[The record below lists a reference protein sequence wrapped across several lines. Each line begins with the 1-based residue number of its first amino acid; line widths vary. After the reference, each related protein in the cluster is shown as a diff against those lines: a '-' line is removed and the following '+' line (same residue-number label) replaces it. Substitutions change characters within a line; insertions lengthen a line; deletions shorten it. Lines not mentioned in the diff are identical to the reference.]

1 MKDFFKKI
9 TSDESVR
16 QLKSALGSYLR
27 AALAAVGAM
36 VLAGIEDP
44 SQITLSALLAGLL
57 GPLIKALDPNQDE
70 YGIGAKVEAA
80 VKTGVPPLD
89 EINDVDLDDDLEE
102 EAK

>member
-1 MKDFFKKI
+1 MKEFFNKI
-9 TSDESVR
+9 TSDESIK

-44 SQITLSALLAGLL
+44 SQITVSALLAGLL

-80 VKTGVPPLD
+80 VKGPSLD
-89 EINDVDLDDDLEE
+89 ELNDVDLDDDLEE
-102 EAK
+102 EVR

>member
-9 TSDESVR
+9 TSDESIK

-44 SQITLSALLAGLL
+44 SAITVSALLAGIL
-57 GPLIKALDPNQDE
+57 GPLIRALDPNQDE
-70 YGIGAKVEAA
+70 YGIGAKVQAA
-80 VKTGVPPLD
+80 VKNDVPSLD
-89 EINDVDLDDDLEE
+89 ELNDVDLDDDLEE
-102 EAK
+102 EAQ

>member
-1 MKDFFKKI
+1 MKDFFKKLASEQSI
-9 TSDESVR
+9 K

-27 AALAAVGAM
+27 AALAAVGAL

-80 VKTGVPPLD
+80 VKLPPID
-89 EINDVDLDDDLEE
+89 KINDVDLDEDLEE

>member
-1 MKDFFKKI
+1 VKDLIERLK
-9 TSDESVR
+9 TDESIR

-44 SQITLSALLAGLL
+44 SQITVSALLAGLL

-80 VKTGVPPLD
+80 VKAEAPET
-89 EINDVDLDDDLEE
+89 EE
-102 EAK
+102 

>member
-9 TSDESVR
+9 TSDKSIK

-44 SQITLSALLAGLL
+44 SQITVSALLAGVL

-70 YGIGAKVEAA
+70 YGIGAKIEAA
-80 VKTGVPPLD
+80 VKT
-89 EINDVDLDDDLEE
+89 EE
-102 EAK
+102 S

>member
-1 MKDFFKKI
+1 MKNFI
-9 TSDESVR
+9 ERLRSEESIK

-44 SQITLSALLAGLL
+44 GQITVSALLAGLL

-80 VKTGVPPLD
+80 VKNKVPLLD
-89 EINDVDLDDDLEE
+89 GINNVDLDDDLEE
-102 EAK
+102 EAR

>member
-1 MKDFFKKI
+1 MKDIIERLKTEDSI
-9 TSDESVR
+9 R

-36 VLAGIEDP
+36 LLAGIEDP
-44 SQITLSALLAGLL
+44 GQVTLSALLAGLL

-80 VKTGVPPLD
+80 VKDPEP
-89 EINDVDLDDDLEE
+89 EE
-102 EAK
+102 

>member
-1 MKDFFKKI
+1 MKDFLKKI
-9 TSDESVR
+9 TSDESIK
-16 QLKSALGSYLR
+16 QLKSALGSYIR

-36 VLAGIEDP
+36 LLAGIEDP
-44 SQITLSALLAGLL
+44 GQVTLSALLAGLL

-80 VKTGVPPLD
+80 VKTPPLD
-89 EINDVDLDDDLEE
+89 ELNDVDLDDDLEE

>member
-1 MKDFFKKI
+1 MKDLIERLK
-9 TSDESVR
+9 TEESIR

-36 VLAGIEDP
+36 LLAGIEDP
-44 SQITLSALLAGLL
+44 GQITLSALLAGIL

-80 VKTGVPPLD
+80 VKAEPT
-89 EINDVDLDDDLEE
+89 ESEE
-102 EAK
+102 

>member
-1 MKDFFKKI
+1 MKDLIERLKTEDSI
-9 TSDESVR
+9 R
-16 QLKSALGSYLR
+16 QLKAALGSYLR

-80 VKTGVPPLD
+80 VKAET
-89 EINDVDLDDDLEE
+89 EE
-102 EAK
+102 

>member
-1 MKDFFKKI
+1 MKDLIERLK
-9 TSDESVR
+9 TDESIR
-16 QLKSALGSYLR
+16 QLKAALGSYLR

-80 VKTGVPPLD
+80 VKDPET
-89 EINDVDLDDDLEE
+89 EE
-102 EAK
+102 

>member
-1 MKDFFKKI
+1 MKQFIERLK
-9 TSDESVR
+9 TDESIR
-16 QLKSALGSYLR
+16 QLKAALGSYLR

-80 VKTGVPPLD
+80 VKAETP
-89 EINDVDLDDDLEE
+89 ETEE
-102 EAK
+102 

>member
-1 MKDFFKKI
+1 MKDIIERLK
-9 TSDESVR
+9 TEESIR

-36 VLAGIEDP
+36 LLAGIEDP
-44 SQITLSALLAGLL
+44 GQITLSALLAGIL

-80 VKTGVPPLD
+80 VKPTEPDSG
-89 EINDVDLDDDLEE
+89 E
-102 EAK
+102 

>member
-1 MKDFFKKI
+1 MKEFLKKLASEQSI
-9 TSDESVR
+9 K

-27 AALAAVGAM
+27 AALAAVGAL

-44 SQITLSALLAGLL
+44 SQITISALLGGLL

-70 YGIGAKVEAA
+70 YGIGAKIEAA
-80 VKTGVPPLD
+80 VKTPPID
-89 EINDVDLDDDLEE
+89 ELNDVDLDDDLEE